1 VSLSIWIPGQPDHGH
16 LVACPVCHDLGEE
29 TTFRLPEQLALY
41 ERHFDRCAA
50 VHADELHARTP
61 AGKAPALFGPES
73 GDVELRAWIA
83 ENREAILENRRKI

>member
-1 VSLSIWIPGQPDHGH
+1 MSLSIWVPGQPQGH

-50 VHADELHARTP
+50 RHADELHAKTP
-61 AGKAPALFGPES
+61 AGKAPALFGPGS
-73 GDVELRAWIA
+73 GDVELRRWIA
-83 ENREAILENRRKI
+83 ENRDKILEGRRKI